1 MIQRDAIPQ
10 PPPTRGR
17 TRWDRSISDFKA
29 STCRKRDNP
38 KSEGKIGTQTVNEPC
53 CQSTA
58 PIRNQG
64 DPSESG
70 EVQAYRGHGLFCS
83 YAQRKS
89 GHEFDL
95 HGRDNPRFRKMYG
108 KCTVRTYGMGIFRK
122 GQIGSASRSNYPCAR
137 QPQER

>member
-1 MIQRDAIPQ
+1 M
-10 PPPTRGR
+10 R
-17 TRWDRSISDFKA
+17 TRLVRMRA
-29 STCRKRDNP
+29 SPSNGFILLRTCTRRDNP

-83 YAQRKS
+83 YARRKS
-89 GHEFDL
+89 GREFDL
-95 HGRDNPRFRKMYG
+95 MGRDNPRFRKCMVNVLY
-108 KCTVRTYGMGIFRK
+108 VRTVWVFSQK
-122 GQIGSASRSNYPCAR
+122 VKLPLPQGQITPVRDSHKNGV
-137 QPQER
+137 